1 MSLLLKNFSCWGRIQ
16 NFLKFKGLSFSYL
29 EENFPSIPSLQ
40 SEISSEDSIKLLRD
54 IEYNTP
60 FPIGFIG
67 PIESIFQWSAMILTS
82 YSHLNQEILESIF
95 DEIIEKV
102 EDEYFVM
109 GPTFSVADCVLMS
122 DLKEIEKNFVLPDL
136 IKQYTLRVENFL
148 K

>member
-1 MSLLLKNFSCWGRIQ
+1 MSSFFKNFSYWGRIQ
-16 NFLKFKGLSFSYL
+16 NFLDFKSLPFSYL
-29 EENFPSIPSLQ
+29 EENFSNLHSSY

-67 PIESIFQWSAMILTS
+67 PIESIFQWSTMVLTS
-82 YSHLNQEILESIF
+82 YSDLHQDILDSVFE
-95 DEIIEKV
+95 EIIAKV

-122 DLKEIEKNFVLPDL
+122 DLKEIEKTFVLPDL